1 MISTEIN
8 KSLEPGMIIIQTIIY
23 NRIYKEL
30 FNFAL
35 SLASLLRCT
44 RAIVDL
50 GAANKK

>member
-23 NRIYKEL
+23 NRIYNLQRIL

-35 SLASLLRCT
+35 SLASLLRCNA
-44 RAIVDL
+44 AIVD
-50 GAANKK
+50 